1 MVRETVGE
9 SEESSDDTEKWIPES
24 SATFHMT
31 RSVDL
36 LREVQ
41 PSEVKVKVGIDTLI
55 DVESYG
61 SMTVVF
67 SNKEEYQ

>member
-1 MVRETVGE
+1 MKADSG
-9 SEESSDDTEKWIPES
+9 
-24 SATFHMT
+24 ATFRMT